1 MTPEVGMARKP
12 VISIVDDDES
22 AREGTADLIKSLGYI
37 AREFSNAE
45 GFLQSEA
52 MRRTACL
59 ITDVRMPGL
68 TGLELY
74 DRLVGSGIAI
84 PTILMTAFPN
94 NRDRAHAMRSGVTCY
109 LSKPFAEDELL
120 ACIHAALKD
129 EQAAR
134 RKS

>member
-1 MTPEVGMARKP
+1 MARKP

-22 AREGTADLIKSLGYI
+22 AREGTADLIKSLGFT
-37 AREFSNAE
+37 AREFSHAD
-45 GFLQSEA
+45 GFLHSKIMA
-52 MRRTACL
+52 RTACL
-59 ITDVRMPGL
+59 IADVRMPGM

-74 DRLVGSGIAI
+74 DHLVGSGKAI

-94 NRDRAHAMRSGVTCY
+94 DRDRTHARRSGVTCY

-120 ACIHAALKD
+120 ACIYAALKD
-129 EQAAR
+129 EEAAQ